1 MAPGIVSPR
10 RLRWK
15 SMVRLRGK
23 GLARLVVE
31 EDSAVVYHCLQNSR
45 SSHASGQDGAA
56 SDAGPS
62 SGVCQFLGMC
72 SPRRLFWFKPQSEVR
87 PGC

>member
-1 MAPGIVSPR
+1 MFGRAEAVGGGAPR

-31 EDSAVVYHCLQNSR
+31 DDSAVVYHCLQNSR
-45 SSHASGQDGAA
+45 SSHATGQDGAA
-56 SDAGPS
+56 PEAEPS
-62 SGVCQFLGMC
+62 SGVRC
-72 SPRRLFWFKPQSEVR
+72 SLAYVHPRLAA
-87 PGC
+87 